1 MQVVP
6 SLIDNFDPFAMFESF
21 FGHHRKYGSFSNF
34 GFGGFGDDDDDPF
47 KNGFN
52 KHKFGFGFDDDDFGF
67 GGDFVMD
74 LEKV

>member
-21 FGHHRKYGSFSNF
+21 FGHHRKYGGFSNF
-34 GFGGFGDDDDDPF
+34 GFGGFGDDDDPF

-52 KHKFGFGFDDDDFGF
+52 NHKFRF

-74 LEKV
+74 LEKVLVLKKLIKS